1 MSRMVI
7 LSGLSGSGK
16 STAVKVLED
25 IGFFCVDNLPP
36 GLIPKFT
43 ELSNNTY
50 GKVSDVAFV
59 VDVREGVFF
68 ESALGMI
75 ERLKSSDDN
84 VTVLFL
90 EATDEV
96 LVRRFKETRRK
107 HPISEQGNILESI
120 KREREKLEPIR
131 AIADNIIDSSPF
143 NIHQLRDRLLEIF
156 GDKSTDVLRLNFFS
170 FGFKYGYPH
179 EADMVFDVRFLPNP
193 HYEET
198 LKPLR
203 GTDREVVEFIEN
215 DPDTGVFIEKL
226 VDLLVFLL
234 PRFEREGKSYLNIA
248 FGCTGGAH
256 RSVYVAEV
264 VAQRFKDRTPNV
276 WHRDIFR
283 N

>member
-1 MSRMVI
+1 MSKLLV

-16 STAVKVLED
+16 STAVNVLED

-36 GLIPKFT
+36 DLIPKFT
-43 ELSNNTY
+43 ELSNSTY
-50 GKVSDVAFV
+50 GKVSNVAFV

-68 ESALGMI
+68 ESALGTI
-75 ERLKSSDDN
+75 KELKKNADN

-107 HPISEQGNILESI
+107 HPISEQGSILESI

-131 AIADNIIDSSPF
+131 AVADIIIDSSPF
-143 NIHQLRDRLLEIF
+143 NIHQLRDRILEIF
-156 GDKSTDVLRLNFFS
+156 SDKSTDVLGLNFFS

-179 EADMVFDVRFLPNP
+179 DADMVFDVRFLPNP
-193 HYEET
+193 HYEEL

-203 GTDREVVEFIEN
+203 GTDKEVEEFIEK

-234 PRFEREGKSYLNIA
+234 PRFEREGKSYINIA

-256 RSVYVAEV
+256 RSVYIAEI
-264 VAQRFKDRTPNV
+264 VAQRFEDRTPNV
-276 WHRDIFR
+276 WHRDISR
-283 N
+283 S